1 MSKQMTNNQ
10 LTPHADLYTKEFEDR
25 VKEPIEYLQFL
36 AWIKELIRVTEAQN
50 ILFNKLYFDLFY
62 IRIVELFEIFNKKN
76 SVSVC
81 DDTYAL
87 HVKQCIKEMY
97 NALTDDEYIC
107 LVYNRH
113 CAAHPLQNGYDL
125 FDSKGTKRDIKKPIM
140 IRGQIKQF
148 SVEDVDKA
156 LHRVFCLYYN
166 QGKSFEKTILQ
177 KLTPG
182 IEHLREGWADRAN
195 AQLVLMGLNK
205 DSAPY
210 KDLMTSY

>member
-1 MSKQMTNNQ
+1 MPSNQ
-10 LTPHADLYTKEFEDR
+10 LTPYADLYTKAFEDR
-25 VKEPIEYLQFL
+25 VKQPIEYLQFL

-50 ILFNKLYFDLFY
+50 LIFNQLYFDLFY

-81 DDTYAL
+81 DDTYTL
-87 HVKQCIKEMY
+87 HVKMCIKEMY

-125 FDSKGTKRDIKKPIM
+125 FDSKGTKKDIKKPIL
-140 IRGQIKQF
+140 IRGQFKQL
-148 SVEDVDKA
+148 SVEDLDKA
-156 LHRVFCLYYN
+156 LHSVFCHYYN
-166 QGKSFEKTILQ
+166 EGLSFEKTILQ
-177 KLTPG
+177 KLIIS
-182 IEHLREGWADRAN
+182 IEKLREGWADRAN
-195 AQLVLMGLNK
+195 AQLLIMGLSK

-210 KDLMTSY
+210 KDLMTSF

>member
-1 MSKQMTNNQ
+1 MPNKYLQ
-10 LTPHADLYTKEFEDR
+10 PHEDMYTKAFEDR

-50 ILFNKLYFDLFY
+50 ILFNQLYFDLFY

-81 DDTYAL
+81 TDTYTL
-87 HVKQCIKEMY
+87 HVKHCIEAMY
-97 NALTDDEYIC
+97 NVMTDDEYIC
-107 LVYNRH
+107 LIYNRH

-125 FDSKGTKRDIKKPIM
+125 FDPKGTKRDMKKSIL
-140 IRGQIKQF
+140 IRGQIKQL

-166 QGKSFEKTILQ
+166 QGMSFEKTILQ
-177 KLTPG
+177 KLTPN
-182 IEHLREGWADRAN
+182 IESLREGWADKAN
-195 AQLVLMGLNK
+195 AHLMLMGLNK

-210 KDLMTSY
+210 KDLMTF

>member
-1 MSKQMTNNQ
+1 MPNKYLQ
-10 LTPHADLYTKEFEDR
+10 PHEDMYTKAFEDR

-50 ILFNKLYFDLFY
+50 ILFNQLYFDLFY

-81 DDTYAL
+81 TDTYTL
-87 HVKQCIKEMY
+87 HVKQCIEAMY
-97 NALTDDEYIC
+97 NVMTDDEYIC
-107 LVYNRH
+107 LIYNRH

-125 FDSKGTKRDIKKPIM
+125 FDPKGTKRDMKKSIL
-140 IRGQIKQF
+140 IRGQIKQL

-166 QGKSFEKTILQ
+166 QGMSFEKTILQ
-177 KLTPG
+177 KLTPN
-182 IEHLREGWADRAN
+182 IESLREGWADKAN
-195 AQLVLMGLNK
+195 AHLMLMGLNK
-205 DSAPY
+205 DSAQY
-210 KDLMTSY
+210 KDLMSF